1 MPTTTLKLRS
11 IQGDSLPIPG
21 HEPWYVHA
29 TDPALSVMIDFRS
42 RSSVTVSETAPLD
55 EALGHMKHTGV
66 RCAFVVDEKKSA
78 VVGMLTAY
86 DILGEKPQRHMH
98 FTGIGRDDV
107 LVRDIMQKISD
118 SRVAAI
124 KDIEQ
129 STVGDVLEVFMKT
142 GVTHLPVMETTQ
154 SNEQRLRGL
163 LSFAKVKRLLGEQK
177 GSDSIKSE
185 AVSFNPTP
193 GRISATR

>member
-1 MPTTTLKLRS
+1 MPTTMLKLRS
-11 IQGDSLPIPG
+11 IQGDSVPIPG
-21 HEPWYVHA
+21 ADPWHVRV

-42 RSSVTVSETAPLD
+42 RSSVTVSEMAPLA

-66 RCAFVVDEKKSA
+66 RCAFVVDEKKTA

-98 FTGIGRDDV
+98 FTGIGRDEV

-118 SRVAAI
+118 WRVANI

-129 STVGDVLEVFMKT
+129 STVGDVLEVFTKT
-142 GVTHLPVMETTQ
+142 GLTHLPVMEATE

-163 LSFAKVKRLLGEQK
+163 LSFAKVKRLLVSWS
-177 GSDSIKSE
+177 GSDQRNALTQREKTSY
-185 AVSFNPTP
+185 
-193 GRISATR
+193 

>member
-1 MPTTTLKLRS
+1 MLKLRS
-11 IQGDSLPIPG
+11 IQVDSLPIPG
-21 HEPWYVHA
+21 HEPWYVRP

-66 RCAFVVDEKKSA
+66 RCAFVIDEKKSA
-78 VVGMLTAY
+78 VVGMITAY
-86 DILGEKPQRHMH
+86 DILGEKPQQHMH
-98 FTGIGRDDV
+98 LTGIGRDDV

-118 SRVAAI
+118 WRVANI

-142 GVTHLPVMETTQ
+142 GVTHLPVTGTMEG
-154 SNEQRLRGL
+154 NEQRLRGL
-163 LSFAKVKRLLGEQK
+163 LSFAKVKRLLV
-177 GSDSIKSE
+177 DSRLKS
-185 AVSFNPTP
+185 A
-193 GRISATR
+193 